1 MPHNIAAS
9 IEAEAFLA
17 AHPDLV
23 GVDLLLP
30 DQHGVLR
37 GKRIPAH
44 ELLKVYEQG
53 IY

>member
-1 MPHNIAAS
+1 MPHNIAES

-37 GKRIPAH
+37 GTKPF
-44 ELLKVYEQG
+44 LLLTQTLWV
-53 IY
+53 